1 MGNLATIDIIIFLT
15 YFMVVAGYGIWI
27 YNRKKI
33 KLRGV
38 KIIFLAEGSLTGG
51 QLGPVSSHPI
61 FLQNSLLG

>member
-1 MGNLATIDIIIFLT
+1 MDNLATIDIIIFLV

-33 KLRGV
+33 KLQVV
-38 KIIFLAEGSLTGG
+38 KIIFWLKVHLPGG
-51 QLGPVSSHPI
+51 QSELVLLPPI